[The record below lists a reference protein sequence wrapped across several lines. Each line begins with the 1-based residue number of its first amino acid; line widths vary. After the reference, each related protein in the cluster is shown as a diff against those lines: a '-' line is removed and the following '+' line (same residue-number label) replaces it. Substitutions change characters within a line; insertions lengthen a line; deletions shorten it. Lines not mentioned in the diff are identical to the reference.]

1 MIAAWHPDPQA
12 APDIIR
18 ARIDRLGALYASA
31 EYAQVIREYQS
42 LIAQQQ
48 TVPDWA
54 IGWVISSF
62 IALKQIEPALTL
74 IHQHPSWLTSQQNEE
89 HELFYALLDTGQY
102 PAAQRYVARLTR
114 NAPYIRRLYGSP
126 TPQPNDDWLTAQ
138 SLNVHYLAATN
149 DLPQAEARMQ
159 RLAATAPETRACR

>member
-1 MIAAWHPDPQA
+1 
-12 APDIIR
+12 
-18 ARIDRLGALYASA
+18 
-31 EYAQVIREYQS
+31 
-42 LIAQQQ
+42 
-48 TVPDWA
+48 
-54 IGWVISSF
+54 
-62 IALKQIEPALTL
+62 
-74 IHQHPSWLTSQQNEE
+74 PSWLTSQQNEE

-159 RLAATAPETRACR
+159 RLAATAPGNQGL